1 MSDETPKKPEKG
13 EVSKPS
19 EKNKVSETA
28 KEGDQTERFRAIRR
42 GLAKGEMA
50 FSFAGVKA
58 GSGSK
63 FELVDGEKQVA
74 AATPNV
80 RTAERPPGE
89 RTGAERTGGP
99 AGERPTER
107 PTAEKPVDRAQAL
120 RDAEAI
126 RKATGNDNWVARWAD
141 RDAINKILE
150 GKTESERTAID
161 KIYREKFGK
170 GLEAEMRGFQTGAD
184 LEKFLNILHRKDNN
198 AENTAARR
206 IHEDL
211 VENRNWIQGRS
222 SSEIEKDVR
231 DLLSTRN
238 ADQISKVDAEYR
250 QTYGVSLRDAIMK
263 DDKFSQ
269 ATKDMVDVY
278 LKGNDKRTDADT
290 AKLINIA
297 LKEEDTQLFAESMR
311 DASPAARKAFLDGG
325 GEQRVKDAFGHWYSN
340 SDVTHA
346 MDYAR
351 EGKLSA
357 ATQIRDNTGI
367 AFDNEKGVELAI
379 NRMTDHERK
388 MYIDGKALSE
398 GKAVAGLD
406 EQGQRASRD
415 YYTTVHEALNKT
427 ANSTEMVQYEDMIA
441 NKGGGSLVASLA
453 RHRGTIYNSS
463 VEDITNDVRNMTQA
477 QFEEAKRNPA
487 QRAALDQM
495 LTSLNKDEN
504 ERKQV
509 LAVYDKMVAAQD
521 FTKAQEAGKVSVTE
535 EIAASQH
542 WYGTDSQRLVTSISN
557 MSATDQNRYR
567 TDENFRKQLDDS
579 VKDSLRNP
587 NQLDTAQRMLR
598 QVKDGKAP
606 DSDVIALLK
615 MSPNWEGEKTGE
627 IARRVDSVL
636 SRDPALRERLVN
648 PKTAEDR
655 KFAED
660 FKQAARFAF
669 MEDYDNFGKP
679 LVETGHLPLER
690 KVALNQGVFSNAYKE
705 AFQDLQNASPEEKQ
719 KLRDDPAYR
728 EKVLGWMDDNRRQI
742 AMATLNQTS
751 LQPEDNIRAAIVGW
765 GGSSDIVAELNSIK
779 PEDLA
784 RVKSDYAAK
793 YGSSLAGDLME
804 KLGGQDQDIAERVL
818 AQNLS
823 VEDRTNIARTQTQN
837 ARSGIGA
844 ALSDSVFRSGTGE
857 QADDAMEQT
866 NRAIAEQ
873 NQLTAAI
880 AAGSEIANRMSPEQ
894 IQAVQQRLAAQV
906 SEAIGFQNT
915 ATENAVESKRA
926 AANYVADGA
935 IITAA
940 IGSMIITGGADAPL
954 VIGLAFAG
962 AGIKVGTNAAIQ
974 GNNYDLSLGQ
984 VGYDAS
990 IGSLTAATSVIGPG
1004 QIAAVFG
1011 IGKAAATRA
1020 AGIALAETGE
1030 QVLVQGGKQVIE
1042 TGTREIVQNTLA
1054 SGAKALNPSDFTA
1067 LANRVV
1073 SSELTGEAREQAVK
1087 QLADSLQK
1095 NVSEQLASGIVR
1107 HATHIGLNASGGA
1120 AGGGLTG
1127 AGEGAAEWDSRK
1139 TVAENLAHIAQ
1150 RSGELA
1156 VGGAIIGG
1164 GLSSATTGLGRA
1176 RDLVRGAREGEEV
1189 AGRELTANARTAAA
1203 QGDGGVRPTARP
1215 GEETPKV
1222 DRRRKSDSARP
1233 EELQKPGAAQKP
1245 GESQKPADQQRPAPP
1260 EGRETAP
1267 VGSEVR
1273 TPRENTRR
1281 EGFERNV
1288 NEKGQVLDSKGN
1300 ILENDWPR
1308 VEPQN
1313 VEAVRA
1319 QVRTELAQVKASS
1332 GESVLS
1338 KLEKSGLSP
1347 EQQQRVI
1354 DSLGEVREHYARTF
1368 ATDIDQPVN
1377 WIHTQGELGRVI
1389 DSAKAAGLTPQ
1400 QTEDALLAS
1409 MFSDSIKTKA
1419 NFTTHHVDG
1428 ELAAEHILRNKLG
1441 GEFTQERLDGIL
1453 HAIREHQIAPP
1464 AFMAMIYG
1472 GAIRRSFGR
1481 ALTEEENGV
1490 LTSLLK
1496 KMSDP
1501 FKSPTV
1507 DGPGGGKVLQL
1518 SDAEREMLKRTGAD
1532 NWFVPSENTPWYKMS
1547 RALIDG
1553 DGIDNYATPGG
1564 LSKIIQIRGPETG
1577 PFFKDGNFRF
1587 ENPERA
1593 AGAPPN
1599 SSQQSWRDSF
1609 NDFANVASPDGLKI
1623 ARAAAFDAEE
1633 SAVKAQARVDKWLRE
1648 KLGIPDNQELPVI
1661 PGWTGKPQLDAAGK
1675 PLIGPNGRVVVQP
1688 DNVKYPDYEQRWW
1701 DIHMKPAGARSAEE
1715 KAFYEAPANRYRGL
1729 NEQQIREFKLAQ
1741 EIRDRYAAELRKE
1754 QRVAGDA
1761 APDYQP
1767 VVPAR

>member
-1 MSDETPKKPEKG
+1 MADETAKKPEKG
-13 EVSKPS
+13 EKREVSKPS
-19 EKNKVSETA
+19 ERTKVEETA
-28 KEGDQTERFRAIRR
+28 QDGDQKEKFRAIRR

-50 FSFAGVKA
+50 FSFAGAKA

-80 RTAERPPGE
+80 RTAE
-89 RTGAERTGGP
+89 
-99 AGERPTER
+99 
-107 PTAEKPVDRAQAL
+107 KPVDMTQAL

-150 GKTESERTAID
+150 GKTEAERKAID
-161 KIYREKFGK
+161 RLYKDKYGK
-170 GLEAEMRGFQTGAD
+170 GLEEEMRGFQTGSD

-222 SSEIEKDVR
+222 SSQIEKDVR
-231 DLLSTRN
+231 DLLSTRS
-238 ADQISKVDAEYR
+238 ADQIAKVDAEYR
-250 QTYGVSLRDAIMK
+250 KTYGVSLQDAILK
-263 DDKFSQ
+263 DDKLSQ
-269 ATKDMVDVY
+269 ATKDMVAIY
-278 LKGNDKRTDADT
+278 LKGNDKRTDTDT
-290 AKLINIA
+290 AKLIDIA
-297 LKEEDTQLFAESMR
+297 LQEEDKDLFAESMR
-311 DASPAARKAFLDGG
+311 DASPAARKAFLDNG
-325 GEQRVKDAFGHWYSN
+325 GEQKVKDAFGHWYSN

-357 ATQIRDNTGI
+357 STQIKDNTGI

-379 NRMTDHERK
+379 NRMTDRERK
-388 MYIDGKALSE
+388 MYVDGKALS
-398 GKAVAGLD
+398 AGNTIAGMD
-406 EQGQRASRD
+406 EQQQKQARD
-415 YYTTVHEALNKT
+415 YYKAVHDALKET
-427 ANSTEMVQYEDMIA
+427 ANATEMVQYEDMIA

-453 RHRGTIYNSS
+453 RHRGTFYNSS
-463 VEDITNDVRNMTQA
+463 IEDITNDVRNMTQA
-477 QFEEAKRNPA
+477 QFDDAKRNPA

-495 LTSLNKDEN
+495 LTSLNKDEE

-509 LAVYDKMVAAQD
+509 LAVYDKMVAAPD
-521 FTKAQEAGKVSVTE
+521 FAKAQEAGKVSVSE

-542 WYGTDSQRLVTSISN
+542 WYGTNSERLVTSISN

-567 TDENFRKQLDDS
+567 TDESFRKQIDDS
-579 VKDSLRNP
+579 VKDLLRNP
-587 NQLDTAQRMLR
+587 DQLDAAQRMLR
-598 QVKDGKAP
+598 QVKEGRAP
-606 DSDVIALLK
+606 DSDVVALLK
-615 MSPNWEGEKTGE
+615 MSFNFEGEKTGE
-627 IARRVDSVL
+627 ISRRIDSVL
-636 SRDPALRERLVN
+636 TKNPELRERLIN
-648 PKTAEDR
+648 PKTEEDR
-655 KFAED
+655 KFAEE
-660 FKQAARFAF
+660 FRKAAQATFR
-669 MEDYDNFGKP
+669 EDYENYGKP

-728 EKVLGWMDDNRRQI
+728 DKVLGWMDDNRRQI
-742 AMATLNQTS
+742 AMATINQTA

-784 RVKSDYAAK
+784 RVKADYAAK
-793 YGSSLAGDLME
+793 YGSSLAGDLMD
-804 KLGGQDQDIAERVL
+804 KLGGQDQDVAERVL

-823 VEDRTNIARTQTQN
+823 VEERTNIARSQTQD

-844 ALSDSVFRSGTGE
+844 VLSDSIFRSGTGE

-866 NRAIAEQ
+866 NRAISEQ
-873 NQLTAAI
+873 NQLNAAI
-880 AAGSEIANRMSPEQ
+880 AAGNEIANRMSPEQ
-894 IQAVQQRLAAQV
+894 VQMLQQKLAAQV
-906 SEAIGFQNT
+906 NEAIGFQNT
-915 ATENAVESKRA
+915 ATENAVESKKA

-940 IGSMIITGGADAPL
+940 IGSIILTGGADAPL

-974 GNNYDLSLGQ
+974 GNNYELSLGQ

-1011 IGKAAATRA
+1011 IGKAAATKA

-1030 QVLVQGGKQVIE
+1030 QVLVQGGKQAIE

-1054 SGAKALNPSDFTA
+1054 SGAKSLNPADFTA
-1067 LANRVV
+1067 LANKVV
-1073 SSELTGEAREQAVK
+1073 SPELTGAAREQAVA
-1087 QLADSLQK
+1087 QLAENLRK

-1107 HATHIGLNASGGA
+1107 HATHIGLNAGGGA

-1127 AGEGAAEWDSRK
+1127 AAEGVAEWDSRK
-1139 TVAENLAHIAQ
+1139 TVAENLAHIAE

-1156 VGGAIIGG
+1156 LGGAVIGG
-1164 GLSSATTGLGRA
+1164 TISSATTGLGRA
-1176 RDLVRGAREGEEV
+1176 RDALRGAREGE
-1189 AGRELTANARTAAA
+1189 
-1203 QGDGGVRPTARP
+1203 GVTGTPRVERRQRP
-1215 GEETPKV
+1215 
-1222 DRRRKSDSARP
+1222 DSARTETSSKP
-1233 EELQKPGAAQKP
+1233 EPSSNADAPPRPEAQTKAEGTQRSDAPEGSQKPGVP
-1245 GESQKPADQQRPAPP
+1245 EREVVAPP
-1260 EGRETAP
+1260 ERQLKRPGYE
-1267 VGSEVR
+1267 R
-1273 TPRENTRR
+1273 T
-1281 EGFERNV
+1281 V
-1288 NEKGQVLDSKGN
+1288 NERGQVLDSKGN
-1300 ILENDWPR
+1300 ILENEWPR

-1319 QVRTELAQVKASS
+1319 QVKIELAQVRASS

-1347 EQQQRVI
+1347 EQQQRVL

-1472 GAIRRSFGR
+1472 GAIRKGFGR
-1481 ALTEEENGV
+1481 ALTDEENGV
-1490 LTSLLK
+1490 LNSLLK

-1501 FKSPTV
+1501 FKAPTV
-1507 DGPGGGKVLQL
+1507 DAPGGGRVLAL
-1518 SDAEREMLKRTGAD
+1518 TDAEREMLKKTGATE
-1532 NWFVPSENTPWYKMS
+1532 WHVPSENTPWYKMS

-1564 LSKIIQIRGPETG
+1564 LSKIVQIRGPETG

-1587 ENPERA
+1587 ENPDRA
-1593 AGAPPN
+1593 PGAPPN

-1609 NDFANVASPDGLKI
+1609 NDFANVASPDGLRI

-1633 SAVKAQARVDKWLRE
+1633 SAIKAQARVDQWLRE
-1648 KLGIPDNQELPVI
+1648 RLGVPANQELPVI
-1661 PGWTGKPQLDAAGK
+1661 PGWTGKPQLDSAGK

-1688 DNVKYPDYEQRWW
+1688 DNVKYPDYEPRWW
-1701 DIHMKPAGARSAEE
+1701 DIHIKPAGARTAEE
-1715 KAFYEAPANRYRGL
+1715 KAFYEDPANRYRGL

>member
-13 EVSKPS
+13 DVSKPK
-19 EKNKVSETA
+19 EQTERNQVTETA
-28 KEGDQTERFRAIRR
+28 KDGDQTEKFRAIRR

-50 FSFAGVKA
+50 FSFAGVRA
-58 GSGSK
+58 GSGAK

-80 RTAERPPGE
+80 RTAE
-89 RTGAERTGGP
+89 
-99 AGERPTER
+99 
-107 PTAEKPVDRAQAL
+107 KPVDMAQAL
-120 RDAEAI
+120 RDAESI

-150 GKTESERTAID
+150 GKTEAERRAID
-161 KIYREKFGK
+161 GIYKEKYGK
-170 GLEAEMRGFQTGAD
+170 GLEEEMRGFQTGSD

-222 SSEIEKDVR
+222 SGQIEKDVR

-238 ADQISKVDAEYR
+238 AEQIAKVDAEYR
-250 QTYGVSLRDAIMK
+250 KTYGVSLQDAIMK
-263 DDKFSQ
+263 DDKISQ
-269 ATKDMVDVY
+269 ATKDMVAVY
-278 LKGNDKRTDADT
+278 LKGNDRRSDADT
-290 AKLINIA
+290 ATLIDIA
-297 LKEEDTQLFAESMR
+297 LREEDKELFSESMR
-311 DASPAARKAFLDGG
+311 DASPAARKAFLDNG
-325 GEQRVKDAFGHWYSN
+325 GEQKVKDTFGHWYSN
-340 SDVTHA
+340 SDFTHA

-357 ATQIRDNTGI
+357 ATQIRDNTGF

-388 MYIDGKALSE
+388 MYLDGKALTE
-398 GKAVAGLD
+398 GKVVSGLD
-406 EQGQRASRD
+406 EEGQKAARD
-415 YYTTVHEALNKT
+415 YYTTVHEALKGT
-427 ANSTEMVQYEDMIA
+427 ANDTEMVQYEDMIA
-441 NKGGGSLVASLA
+441 HKDGGSLVASLA
-453 RHRGTIYNSS
+453 HHRGTIYNSS
-463 VEDITNDVRNMTQA
+463 IEDITSDVRNMTQS
-477 QFEEAKRNPA
+477 QFEEGKRNPA
-487 QRAALDQM
+487 QRAALEQM
-495 LTSLNKDEN
+495 LISLNKDEN
-504 ERKQV
+504 DRQQV
-509 LAVYDKMVAAQD
+509 LSVYDKMVAAPD
-521 FTKAQEAGKVSVTE
+521 FAAAQEAGKVSVSE

-542 WYGTDSQRLVTSISN
+542 WYGTDSQRLVTSIST
-557 MSATDQNRYR
+557 MSLSDQNRYR
-567 TDENFRKQLDDS
+567 TDDSFRKQIDDS
-579 VKDSLRNP
+579 VEDSLRNP
-587 NQLDTAQRMLR
+587 DQLDAAQRMLR
-598 QVKDGKAP
+598 QVRDGKAP

-627 IARRVDSVL
+627 IARRIDSL
-636 SRDPALRERLVN
+636 LARDPELRERLTH
-648 PKTAEDR
+648 PKTEADR
-655 KFAED
+655 KLARE
-660 FKQAARFAF
+660 FKESAQATFR
-669 MEDYDNFGKP
+669 EDYENFGKP
-679 LVETGHLPLER
+679 LVEQGHLPLER

-728 EKVLGWMDDNRRQI
+728 ERVIGWMDDNRKQI
-742 AMATLNQTS
+742 AMATINQTA
-751 LQPEDNIRAAIVGW
+751 LQPEDNIRAAVVGW
-765 GGSSDIVAELNSIK
+765 GGASDIVAELNSIK
-779 PEDLA
+779 PEDLE
-784 RVKSDYAAK
+784 RVKADYAAK
-793 YGSSLAGDLME
+793 YGSSLAGDLMD
-804 KLGGQDQDIAERVL
+804 KLGGQDQDVAERVL
-818 AQNLS
+818 AMNLS
-823 VEDRTNIARTQTQN
+823 LEDRTNIARSQTQN

-844 ALSDSVFRSGTGE
+844 TLSDSLFRSGTGE
-857 QADDAMEQT
+857 QADDAAEQT
-866 NRAIAEQ
+866 NRAISEQ
-873 NQLTAAI
+873 NQLNAAI
-880 AAGSEIANRMSPEQ
+880 AAGNKFASNLSPEQ
-894 IQAVQQRLAAQV
+894 MQNLQQRLTAQINQ
-906 SEAIGFQNT
+906 AIGFQNS

-954 VIGLAFAG
+954 VLGLAFAG

-974 GNNYDLSLGQ
+974 GNNYEFSLGQ
-984 VGYDAS
+984 VGYDAG

-1030 QVLVQGGKQVIE
+1030 QVLVQGGKQAIE
-1042 TGTREIVQNTLA
+1042 AGTREIVQNTLA
-1054 SGAKALNPSDFTA
+1054 SGAKSLNLADFTA
-1067 LANRVV
+1067 LANRAV
-1073 SSELTGEAREQAVK
+1073 SSEITGEAREQAVK
-1087 QLADSLQK
+1087 QLAENLQK

-1107 HATHIGLNASGGA
+1107 HATHIGLNAGGGA
-1120 AGGGLTG
+1120 AGGGITG

-1139 TVAENLAHIAQ
+1139 SVTENLMHIAE

-1156 VGGAIIGG
+1156 LGGAAIGG
-1164 GLSSATTGLGRA
+1164 VLSTATTGLGRA
-1176 RDLVRGAREGEEV
+1176 REALRGAPEAESVAPNPRVERRQRPDS
-1189 AGRELTANARTAAA
+1189 AGRSQT
-1203 QGDGGVRPTARP
+1203 QSRPETSAKTEGSTRA
-1215 GEETPKV
+1215 ETP
-1222 DRRRKSDSARP
+1222 ATP
-1233 EELQKPGAAQKP
+1233 
-1245 GESQKPADQQRPAPP
+1245 
-1260 EGRETAP
+1260 ETAP
-1267 VGSEVR
+1267 QTETSPKPESTQRPDAPEGKQRASAPESQDAAANER
-1273 TPRENTRR
+1273 YTKR
-1281 EGFERNV
+1281 EGFERTV
-1288 NEKGQVLDSKGN
+1288 NERGQVLDSKGN

-1308 VEPQN
+1308 VKAQD
-1313 VEAVRA
+1313 VEAVRT

-1347 EQQQRVI
+1347 EQQQRVL

-1400 QTEDALLAS
+1400 ETEDALLAS

-1490 LTSLLK
+1490 LNSLLK
-1496 KMSDP
+1496 KMSEP
-1501 FKSPTV
+1501 FKSATV
-1507 DGPGGGKVLQL
+1507 DGPGGGKVLAL
-1518 SDAEREMLKRTGAD
+1518 SDAERAMLKRTGAEE
-1532 NWFVPSENTPWYKMS
+1532 WFVPSENTPWYKIS

-1593 AGAPPN
+1593 PGAPPN
-1599 SSQQSWRDSF
+1599 SSQESWRDSF
-1609 NDFANVASPDGLKI
+1609 SDFANVASPDGLRI

-1633 SAVKAQARVDKWLRE
+1633 SALKAQGRVDTWLRE
-1648 KLGIPDNQELPVI
+1648 RLDIPANQELPVI
-1661 PGWTGKPQLDAAGK
+1661 PGWTGTPQLDAAGK
-1675 PLIGPNGRVVVQP
+1675 PLVGPNGRIVVKP
-1688 DNVKYPDYEQRWW
+1688 DNLKYPEYEQRWW
-1701 DIHMKPAGARSAEE
+1701 DIHMKPAGARTAEE
-1715 KAFYEAPANRYRGL
+1715 RAFYEDPVNRYRGL

-1767 VVPAR
+1767 VVP

>member
-1 MSDETPKKPEKG
+1 MSDETPRKPEKG
-13 EVSKPS
+13 EVSKPR
-19 EKNKVSETA
+19 EQAERNKVTETA
-28 KEGDQTERFRAIRR
+28 KDGDQTEKFRAIRR

-58 GSGSK
+58 GTGAK

-74 AATPNV
+74 AATPNL
-80 RTAERPPGE
+80 RRAEKPADQKPP
-89 RTGAERTGGP
+89 
-99 AGERPTER
+99 
-107 PTAEKPVDRAQAL
+107 AEKPVDMAQAL

-150 GKTESERTAID
+150 GKSEGERRAID
-161 KIYREKFGK
+161 KLYREKYGK
-170 GLEAEMRGFQTGAD
+170 GLEEEMRGFQSGSD

-206 IHEDL
+206 LHEDL

-222 SSEIEKDVR
+222 SNQIEKDVR

-238 ADQISKVDAEYR
+238 ADQISKMDAEYR
-250 QTYGVSLRDAIMK
+250 STYGVSLSDAIMK
-263 DDKFSQ
+263 DDNLSQ
-269 ATKDMVDVY
+269 STKDMVSIY
-278 LKGNDKRTDADT
+278 IKGNDRRTDADT
-290 AKLINIA
+290 AKLIDIA
-297 LKEEDTQLFAESMR
+297 LKAENTELFAESMR
-311 DASPAARKAFLDGG
+311 DASPAARSAFLANG
-325 GEQRVKDAFGHWYSN
+325 GEEKVKEAFGHWYSN

-357 ATQIRDNTGI
+357 ATQIKDNTGF

-379 NRMTDHERK
+379 NRMTDRERK
-388 MYIDGKALSE
+388 MYVDGKQLAE
-398 GKAVAGLD
+398 GRPVAGLD
-406 EQGQRASRD
+406 EQGRKAASD
-415 YYTTVHEALNKT
+415 YYKMVHDSLKEM
-427 ANSTEMVQYEDMIA
+427 ANETEMIQYEDMIA

-463 VEDITNDVRNMTQA
+463 IEDITNDVRNMTQA
-477 QFEEAKRNPA
+477 QFESAKRDPA

-495 LTSLNKDEN
+495 LSSLNKDAD

-509 LAVYDKMVAAQD
+509 LAVYDKMIAATD
-521 FTKAQEAGKVSVTE
+521 FTKAQEAGKVSVSE
-535 EIAASQH
+535 EFAESRH
-542 WYGTDSQRLVTSISN
+542 WYGTDTQRLLTSVSN
-557 MSATDQNRYR
+557 MSLTDQNRYR
-567 TDENFRKQLDDS
+567 TDESFRKQIDASIVELL
-579 VKDSLRNP
+579 KNP
-587 NQLDTAQRMLR
+587 DQLDAAQRMLR

-615 MSPNWEGEKTGE
+615 MSPNWQGEKTGE

-636 SRDPALRERLVN
+636 SRNPDLRERLLN
-648 PKTAEDR
+648 PKTETEKKYAQDFRKAAEETFR
-655 KFAED
+655 
-660 FKQAARFAF
+660 
-669 MEDYDNFGKP
+669 EDYENFGKP
-679 LVETGHLPLER
+679 LVEQGHLPLER

-719 KLRDDPAYR
+719 KMRDDPAYR
-728 EKVLGWMDDNRRQI
+728 ERVLGWMDDNRRQI
-742 AMATLNQTS
+742 AMATINQTS
-751 LQPEDNIRAAIVGW
+751 LQAEDNIRAAVVGW
-765 GGSSDIVAELNSIK
+765 GGSSDIVAELKSIK
-779 PEDLA
+779 PDDLA
-784 RVKSDYAAK
+784 RVKADYAAK
-793 YGSSLAGDLME
+793 YGSSLAGDLMS
-804 KLGGQDQDIAERVL
+804 KLSGQDKDVAERVL
-818 AQNLS
+818 AMNLS
-823 VEDRTNIARTQTQN
+823 LEDRTNIARTQTQN

-866 NRAIAEQ
+866 NRAISEQ
-873 NQLTAAI
+873 NQLNAAI
-880 AAGSEIANRMSPEQ
+880 AASNEFANNLSQEQ
-894 IQAVQQRLAAQV
+894 MLALQQRLSAQINQ
-906 SEAIGFQNT
+906 AIEFQNT
-915 ATENAVESKRA
+915 ATENAVESKKA

-940 IGSMIITGGADAPL
+940 IGSMILTGGADAPL
-954 VIGLAFAG
+954 VLGLAFAG

-974 GNNYDLSLGQ
+974 GNNYEFSIGQ
-984 VGYDAS
+984 VGYDAG

-1020 AGIALAETGE
+1020 AAVALAETGE
-1030 QVLVQGGKQVIE
+1030 QVLVQGGKQAIE
-1042 TGTREIVQNTLA
+1042 AGTREIVQNTLA
-1054 SGAKALNPSDFTA
+1054 SGAKSLNAADFMN

-1073 SSELTGEAREQAVK
+1073 SPELSGAAREQAVK
-1087 QLADSLQK
+1087 QLADSLRN

-1107 HATHIGLNASGGA
+1107 HAAHIGLNAGGGA
-1120 AGGGLTG
+1120 FGGGITG
-1127 AGEGAAEWDSRK
+1127 AGEGLAEWDSRK
-1139 TVAENLAHIAQ
+1139 SVTENLMHIAE

-1156 VGGAIIGG
+1156 LGGAVIGG
-1164 GLSSATTGLGRA
+1164 GLSAAGTVIGKAREVLKATPEGEASASAPRIERRQKPDSAQAAQTGEAADASRKLEGSATP
-1176 RDLVRGAREGEEV
+1176 EGS
-1189 AGRELTANARTAAA
+1189 
-1203 QGDGGVRPTARP
+1203 
-1215 GEETPKV
+1215 PKPE
-1222 DRRRKSDSARP
+1222 DSPKP
-1233 EELQKPGAAQKP
+1233 ES
-1245 GESQKPADQQRPAPP
+1245 SQKSEGSTLPETRSKSEAPP
-1260 EGRETAP
+1260 GNE
-1267 VGSEVR
+1267 
-1273 TPRENTRR
+1273 TRR
-1281 EGFERNV
+1281 PGFERSV
-1288 NEKGQVLDSKGN
+1288 NERGQVLDSKGN
-1300 ILENDWPR
+1300 VLEKDWPR
-1308 VEPQN
+1308 IEPRN
-1313 VEAVRA
+1313 LEAVRS
-1319 QVRTELAQVKASS
+1319 QVRAELGQVKASN
-1332 GESVLS
+1332 GENVLS
-1338 KLEKSGLSP
+1338 KLERSGLST
-1347 EQQQRVI
+1347 EQQQRVL

-1368 ATDIDQPVN
+1368 ASDIDQPVN

-1441 GEFTQERLDGIL
+1441 GDFTQQRLDGIL
-1453 HAIREHQIAPP
+1453 HSIREHQIAPP

-1481 ALTEEENGV
+1481 ALSEEENTV
-1490 LTSLLK
+1490 LNSLLK

-1501 FKSPTV
+1501 FNSATV
-1507 DGPGGGKVLQL
+1507 DARGGGKVLAL
-1518 SDAEREMLKRTGAD
+1518 SDAERSMLKRTGAD
-1532 NWFVPSENTPWYKMS
+1532 EWYVPSESTPWYKMS

-1587 ENPERA
+1587 ENPTRA

-1633 SAVKAQARVDKWLRE
+1633 QALKAQQRVDIWLHE
-1648 KLGIPDNQELPVI
+1648 KLGIPANQELPVI
-1661 PGWTGKPQLDAAGK
+1661 PGWTGKPQLDSASK
-1675 PLIGPNGRVVVQP
+1675 PLIGPNGRVVMQP
-1688 DNVKYPDYEQRWW
+1688 DNLKYPDYEQRWW
-1701 DIHMKPAGARSAEE
+1701 DIHMKPAGARTAEE
-1715 KAFYEAPANRYRGL
+1715 RAFYEDPANRYRGL
-1729 NEQQIREFKLAQ
+1729 NEQQIRDFKLAQ

-1761 APDYQP
+1761 APDYKP
-1767 VVPAR
+1767 VVPSN